1 MNYNNRFFRF
11 VLFSIFFFTTSLSS
25 QQTYQDWLQQ
35 QQTAFQLFSDEQNN
49 YNNDTTIA
57 YQNYLNQQKKLFE
70 DYKNEIEQKWDNY
83 QGNTKN
89 THVDYDK
96 DLNARGSVDFEEG
109 KVEVE
114 VLIEDDPKTTGADKQ
129 QAGENKLE
137 KKIAQVVS
145 SKADDNK
152 PLLENQLVTDQGDKV
167 TEKNAAAYA
176 QQIVNERPIKK
187 KIIKSKDGKTRVKYS
202 VTISMLPDHLETR
215 AKRFKN
221 NVVDQSKRFGI
232 DPAMVLAIMHTES
245 SFNPRARSPVPAYGL
260 MQLVPKSGARDAYL
274 YVYKKDKLLT
284 ADYLYNPNNN
294 IELGCAYIKKLRS
307 VYFKNIS
314 NDLSAA
320 YCTIAA
326 YNTGPGNL
334 AKAITGGKK
343 LTPAIKEI
351 NSLTPSEL
359 YKKLIKNLPYKESR
373 VYLSTVTDRV
383 KIYQILLNGL

>member
-1 MNYNNRFFRF
+1 MNYNKRFFRF
-11 VLFSIFFFTTSLSS
+11 VLFSIFFFTTSLFS

-35 QQTAFQLFSDEQNN
+35 QQTAFQLFSDEKNN

-89 THVDYDK
+89 TYVDYDK

-114 VLIEDDPKTTGADKQ
+114 VLIEDDSKTTMSDKQ

-137 KKIAQVVS
+137 EKIAQVVS
-145 SKADDNK
+145 SKADDDK
-152 PLLENQLVTDQGDKV
+152 ALLENQLETLSGDKV
-167 TEKNAAAYA
+167 TEKNAEVFA
-176 QQIVNERPIKK
+176 QEVVSAMPIKK

-245 SFNPRARSPVPAYGL
+245 SFNPKARSPVPAYGL

-294 IELGCAYIKKLRS
+294 IELGCAYIKKMRS

-351 NSLTPSEL
+351 NSLTPTEL
-359 YKKLIKNLPYKESR
+359 YKKLIQNLPYKESR

-383 KIYQILLNGL
+383 KIYQ

>member
-1 MNYNNRFFRF
+1 MNYNKRFFRF
-11 VLFSIFFFTTSLSS
+11 VLFSIFFFTTSLFS

-35 QQTAFQLFSDEQNN
+35 QQTAFQLFSDEKNN

-114 VLIEDDPKTTGADKQ
+114 VLIEDDSKTTMSDKQ

-137 KKIAQVVS
+137 EKIAQVVS
-145 SKADDNK
+145 SKADDDK
-152 PLLENQLVTDQGDKV
+152 ALLENQLETLSGDKV
-167 TEKNAAAYA
+167 TEKNAEVFTQEVVSAM
-176 QQIVNERPIKK
+176 PIKK

-245 SFNPRARSPVPAYGL
+245 SFNPKARSPVPAYGL

-294 IELGCAYIKKLRS
+294 IELGCAYIKKMRS

-334 AKAITGGKK
+334 AKAITGGEK

-383 KIYQILLNGL
+383 KIYQ